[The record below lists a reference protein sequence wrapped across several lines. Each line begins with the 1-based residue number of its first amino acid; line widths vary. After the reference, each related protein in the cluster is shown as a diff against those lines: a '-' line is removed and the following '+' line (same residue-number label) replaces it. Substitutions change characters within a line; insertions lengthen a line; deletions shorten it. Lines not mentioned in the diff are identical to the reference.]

1 MRVPLIPDITDMPEN
16 IRGICDFMQ
25 RVGLRRIALLP
36 YNASAGAKY
45 EWLDLAHQVPGEP
58 QSPGKLQAL
67 RAIAQAFG
75 LEAVVV

>member
-1 MRVPLIPDITDMPEN
+1 VRVPLIPEITDTAEN

-45 EWLDLAHQVPGEP
+45 EWLDLAYQVAGEP
-58 QSPGKLQAL
+58 QSPEKLQAL